1 MSEKIIATVAGRD
14 VTETEF
20 NEFIGRMPEQQR
32 EYCMTPQGRQQ
43 ALTQYANYYLFE
55 KLGVEKGYDQT
66 EEFKE
71 IMANA
76 RIEILSQYALT
87 QLVKDITAEDE
98 ECKAY
103 YQANQAMF
111 QSGAKASA
119 KHILTNDEE
128 TCLKVKKEIE
138 AGEKTFEDAAKEYST
153 CPSKEQGG
161 NLGTFGRGQM
171 VPEFDQA
178 VFEGE
183 LGKVIG
189 PVKTQFGYHLIF
201 IDSREDAAVTP
212 YEEAYPQIRQQVVGQ
227 KQNEAYMAARAE
239 LIEKYGCEFK

>member
-14 VTETEF
+14 VTSKEF
-20 NEFIGRMPEQQR
+20 DEFVNRMPEQQR
-32 EYCMTPQGRQQ
+32 EYCKTEQGRQQ

-55 KLGVEKGYDQT
+55 KLGEEKGYDQT
-66 EEFKE
+66 DEFKE
-71 IMANA
+71 IMENA

-87 QLVKDITAEDE
+87 QLVKDVTATEE

-103 YQANQAMF
+103 YDANQGMF
-111 QSGAKASA
+111 QTGAKATA
-119 KHILTNDEE
+119 KHILTDDEE
-128 TCLKVKKEIE
+128 GCLKAMKEIE
-138 AGEKTFEDAAKEYST
+138 AGEKTFEEAAKAYST

-171 VPEFDQA
+171 VAEFDTA

-183 LGKVIG
+183 IGKVLG

-212 YEEAYPQIRQQVVGQ
+212 FENVYSQIRQQVVGQ
-227 KQNEAYMAARAE
+227 KQNELYMAARAE
-239 LIEKYGCEFK
+239 LIEKYGLEFK